1 MADNPI
7 PFEFERAL
15 DGFVRYLSAER
26 DRTDNTVRAYV
37 GDVSALLEFASVH
50 GVDELELVDLSLLRA
65 WLGDMAERRMAR
77 SSIGRRSAAART
89 FFAWCKR
96 EHLVEVNPAARLR
109 APKQAKHLPHVL
121 KSEQADALMDVA
133 AEAAHDAGPEH
144 LRDRAVLELLYA
156 TGIRVSELVGID
168 VDDLDSDRNTVRVLG
183 KGRKERVVP
192 YGAPTVTAIDDWL
205 RRGRPALAGT
215 RSGPALFL
223 GVRGGRL
230 DVRQVRRVLDA
241 LVRRVPDSG
250 HLSPH
255 GLRHSAATHLLD
267 GGADLRSV
275 QELLGHSSLA
285 TTQIYTHVSAERLK
299 AGYRQAHPRA

>member
-1 MADNPI
+1 MPAG
-7 PFEFERAL
+7 FERTL

-37 GDVSALLEFASVH
+37 TDVTSLLEFATAH
-50 GVDELELVDLSLLRA
+50 GLDDLDLIDLSLLRA
-65 WLGDMAERRMAR
+65 WLGDMSERGIAR
-77 SSIGRRSAAART
+77 STVGRRSAAART
-89 FFAWCKR
+89 FFAWCRRQK
-96 EHLVEVNPAARLR
+96 LVAVNPAARLR
-109 APKQAKHLPHVL
+109 APKQESHLPQVL
-121 KSEQADALMDVA
+121 RADQADALMTA
-133 AEAAHDAGPEH
+133 AADAADDAAPDH
-144 LRDRAVLELLYA
+144 MRDRALLELLYA

-168 VDDLDSDRNTVRVLG
+168 IDDVDSDRNTVRVLG

-192 YGAPTVTAIDDWL
+192 YGAPAGLAIDDWL
-205 RRGRPALAGT
+205 RRGRPALVGP
-215 RSGPALFL
+215 RSGPALFI

-230 DVRQVRRVLDA
+230 DVRQVRRVLDKVLA
-241 LVRRVPDSG
+241 TVPDAA

-285 TTQIYTHVSAERLK
+285 TTQIYTHVSAERLRESF
-299 AGYRQAHPRA
+299 RQAHPRA

>member
-1 MADNPI
+1 MPN
-7 PFEFERAL
+7 EFERAL

-26 DRTDNTVRAYV
+26 DRSDNTVRAYV
-37 GDVSALLEFASVH
+37 GDVTGLLEFAAEH
-50 GVDELELVDLSLLRA
+50 GVDELVLVDLSLLRA
-65 WLGDMAERRMAR
+65 WLGEMADRGMAR

-96 EHLVEVNPAARLR
+96 RSLVEVNPAARLR

-121 KSEQADALMDVA
+121 KAEQADALLN
-133 AEAAHDAGPEH
+133 EAGDPASGTGPEH
-144 LRDRAVLELLYA
+144 LRDLAVLELLYA

-168 VDDLDSDRNTVRVLG
+168 IDDIDGERNTVRVLG

-192 YGAPTVTAIDDWL
+192 YGAPAAAAVDGWL
-205 RRGRPALAGT
+205 RRGRPALAKSG
-215 RSGPALFL
+215 SGPALFL

-230 DVRQVRRVLDA
+230 DVRQVRRLLDKA
-241 LVRRVPDSG
+241 MRAAAPEG

>member
-1 MADNPI
+1 MQ
-7 PFEFERAL
+7 FERPL

-37 GDVSALLEFASVH
+37 TDVTSLLEFAAEH
-50 GVDELELVDLSLLRA
+50 GLDDLGLIDLSLLRA
-65 WLGDMAERRMAR
+65 WLGGMSERGIAR
-77 SSIGRRSAAART
+77 STLARRSAAART
-89 FFAWCKR
+89 FFAWCRRQK
-96 EHLVEVNPAARLR
+96 LVDVNPASRLR
-109 APKQAKHLPHVL
+109 APKQESHLPQVL
-121 KSEQADALMDVA
+121 RADQADALMTA
-133 AEAAHDAGPEH
+133 AADTAVDSAPDH

-168 VDDLDSDRNTVRVLG
+168 IDDVDSDRNTVRVLG

-192 YGAPTVTAIDDWL
+192 YGAPAGIAIDDWL
-205 RRGRPALAGT
+205 RRGRPSLATSG
-215 RSGPALFL
+215 SGPALFI

-230 DVRQVRRVLDA
+230 DARQVRRVLDKTLA
-241 LVRRVPDSG
+241 GVPGSA

-285 TTQIYTHVSAERLK
+285 TTQIYTHVSMERLR
-299 AGYRQAHPRA
+299 ASYRQAHPRA

>member
-1 MADNPI
+1 MQ
-7 PFEFERAL
+7 FERPL

-37 GDVSALLEFASVH
+37 TDVTSLLEFAAEH
-50 GVDELELVDLSLLRA
+50 GLDDLGLIDLSLLRA
-65 WLGDMAERRMAR
+65 WLGGMSERGIAR
-77 SSIGRRSAAART
+77 STLARRSAAART
-89 FFAWCKR
+89 FFAWCRRQK
-96 EHLVEVNPAARLR
+96 LVDVNPASRLR
-109 APKQAKHLPHVL
+109 APKQESHLPQVL
-121 KSEQADALMDVA
+121 RADQADALMTA
-133 AEAAHDAGPEH
+133 AADTAVDSAPDH

-168 VDDLDSDRNTVRVLG
+168 IDDVDSDRNTVRVLG

-192 YGAPTVTAIDDWL
+192 YGAPAGIAIDDWL
-205 RRGRPALAGT
+205 RRGRPSLATCG
-215 RSGPALFL
+215 SGPALFI

-230 DVRQVRRVLDA
+230 DVRQVRRVLDKTLA
-241 LVRRVPDSG
+241 GVPGSA

-285 TTQIYTHVSAERLK
+285 TTQIYTHVSMERLR
-299 AGYRQAHPRA
+299 ASYRQAHPRA

>member
-1 MADNPI
+1 MPAG
-7 PFEFERAL
+7 FERTM
-15 DGFVRYLSAER
+15 DEFVRYLSAER

-37 GDVSALLEFASVH
+37 TDVTSLLEFAVTH
-50 GVDELELVDLSLLRA
+50 GADGLDLIDLSLLRA
-65 WLGDMAERRMAR
+65 WLGDMAERGIAR
-77 SSIGRRSAAART
+77 STLARRSAAART
-89 FFAWCKR
+89 FFAWCRRQK
-96 EHLVEVNPAARLR
+96 LVDVNPASRLR
-109 APKQAKHLPHVL
+109 APKQESHLPQVL
-121 KSEQADALMDVA
+121 RADQAGALMSA
-133 AEAAHDAGPEH
+133 AASAAGDAAPDH

-168 VDDLDSDRNTVRVLG
+168 IDDVDTDRNTVRVLG

-192 YGAPTVTAIDDWL
+192 YGIPAGLATDDWL
-205 RRGRPALAGT
+205 RRGRPALAKPG
-215 RSGPALFL
+215 SGPALFI

-241 LVRRVPDSG
+241 ALAGVPDAA

-285 TTQIYTHVSAERLK
+285 TTQIYTHVSVERLR
-299 AGYRQAHPRA
+299 ASYRQAHPRA